1 MVIEKL
7 NNRPRKKNGFIK
19 PIDMIK
25 EKKNLTLHLLME
37 SALAVLVLK
46 K

>member
-1 MVIEKL
+1 MVVEKL

-25 EKKNLTLHLLME
+25 EKISNF
-37 SALAVLVLK
+37 ALAYGISPCCPCVK